1 MLPVSVVSFVCV
13 VIYLFFG
20 LDIILKNRRSILNR
34 VFLLLCLNYALM
46 AFFSMMQ
53 GSATSLEACIF
64 WNRWYLPFSFS
75 SLGLL
80 LHFHLLLCGK
90 GKKSIPFII
99 AGYIPSLYF
108 IAHVFCGG
116 YYMTDFQKGSLGWYP
131 ATMTAPKIAVYNGL
145 VFLLFAL
152 LELFLAFRYGHASRS
167 KRVKRQSSILV
178 ASNLLSFIAGGL
190 VQTTIIGRNLPL
202 PLLPFTTMLIW
213 IGGIWYALYRYN
225 FLGFSLSLA
234 SPQIVSCVN
243 ELLIL
248 VDRDFNIIEV
258 NNRFAALAG
267 RNAESLAGV
276 NIESVFRGGEI
287 GVLLGKLLSTGH
299 PNCQGEAFIE
309 TDAPEPIPVLVQCST
324 VTNSLAEIEGIILIA
339 EDLRPLKRLETLNS
353 NNEALL
359 DEKRILMTEIHHRI
373 KNNMNTIY
381 GLLLLQ
387 AGTLDDRIAV
397 TALEDASRR
406 VQSMMLLYD
415 KLYRSTSFTE
425 LPVVDFLSPLV
436 DTIVDNFRIGGM
448 DIAVEKDIGDFV
460 LEAKTL
466 QPLGILVNE
475 LVTNSMKYA
484 FAGRTSGRIFV
495 SAAQCGARVTLILAD
510 DGCGIPLSVD
520 FEHSSG
526 FGLELVRG
534 LALQLG
540 GTAVLDRAAGTKITV
555 EFER

>member
-1 MLPVSVVSFVCV
+1 MLPVSVISFFCG

-46 AFFSMMQ
+46 SFFSMMQ
-53 GSATSLEACIF
+53 GSAVSLEACIF

-108 IAHVFCGG
+108 IAHVFGG
-116 YYMTDFQKGSLGWYP
+116 SYYMTDFQKGSLGWYP
-131 ATMTAPKIAVYNGL
+131 ATMTAPKIAVFNAIIFL
-145 VFLLFAL
+145 VFAL

-178 ASNLLSFIAGGL
+178 ASNLLSFLAGGV
-190 VQTTIIGRNLPL
+190 VQTTIIGQNLPM

-234 SPQIVSCVN
+234 SPQIVSRVN

-258 NNRFAALAG
+258 NNRLAALTG
-267 RNAESLAGV
+267 RNAESFAGA
-276 NIESVFRGGEI
+276 NIESVFRGGEV
-287 GVLLGKLLSTGH
+287 GMLLGRLLSSGH
-299 PNCQGEAFIE
+299 PYCRGEALLE
-309 TDAPEPIPVLVQCST
+309 SAAPEAIPVLVQCSA
-324 VTNSLAEIEGIILIA
+324 VTNSLAEVEGIILIA
-339 EDLRPLKRLETLNS
+339 EDLRPLKRLETLNT

-359 DEKRILMTEIHHRI
+359 EEKRILMTEIHHRI

-387 AGTLDDRIAV
+387 AGTLNDGVAV

-425 LPVVDFLSPLV
+425 LPVAEFLSPLV
-436 DTIVDNFRIGGM
+436 DTIVDNFRIAGM
-448 DIAVEKDIGDFV
+448 HIELEKDIGDFV
-460 LEAKTL
+460 LEAKIL
-466 QPLGILVNE
+466 QPIGILVNE

-484 FAGRTSGRIFV
+484 FAGRDSGLISVRAFRN
-495 SAAQCGARVTLILAD
+495 GPRVTLVLAD
-510 DGCGIPLSVD
+510 NGCGIPPAVD
-520 FEHSSG
+520 IEHSPG

-540 GTAVLDRAAGTKITV
+540 GTVSLDRADGTKITV
-555 EFER
+555 EFDI